1 MDKPVPSNQTYAE
14 LSKFVRD
21 ECKKRL
27 RAYEAQ
33 PRDAAE
39 HYETENE
46 VLSGGYAYR
55 QLFEMVQNAADAILE
70 SGEENGRI
78 HVTLDPDRLEAANT
92 GAPLDEDG
100 IVALL
105 NARSSSKRGN
115 QIGRFGI
122 GFKSLLKLGGRVDL
136 VSRSIGLRF
145 DPSNC
150 RGQIRSHLGLHP
162 DAPAPGMRLAETLD
176 PADSKSP
183 LSMNGEFE
191 WATTLVSAEIKD
203 GTAFERISNEIENFP
218 AEFLLF
224 LPANIE
230 LVMEVSGG
238 VTRRIIK
245 TLEGSTLSVS
255 DGHTETK
262 WMVFERSV
270 EIESP
275 EAREDATH
283 IQRRDRIPL
292 AWAVPVGGR
301 DQAGRFWAF
310 FPTETHSLTSGI
322 LNAPWKLNS
331 DRTNLIRGPW
341 NEAIMEAAADLM
353 ADSLPDLATQDD
365 FGTPISAF
373 PRQPDRQDEIAVPLV
388 KKLWE
393 RILPS
398 KVLPS
403 VDGIMRSPSEVR
415 HHFIV
420 DSEICGDWGKLAD
433 PQDQRS
439 FLHPDCYKYKA
450 RISRLKA
457 LKSEAARDE
466 QTVLPDVEVSD
477 WLECI
482 STPEP
487 AHAKQV
493 LSFVG
498 KILENRYKY
507 QIYSSADAKIIPD
520 ETGELV
526 TPKTAVINHGL
537 SAPAGYSAV
546 HPEIAEDPVC
556 RKILVDLLNVK
567 ELSENAWEELLE
579 ASLVTAEL
587 SDEPRDWHNFWENI
601 AAAPLDG
608 GGNFLAEVDN
618 ERLKLRTVEGGWERR
633 NKLVAPRPRWDVP
646 GELAIDLDF
655 FNELGINLPET
666 MLLEFP
672 VGTENLSTKAEGM
685 GGYGG
690 YLNWVGP
697 AFDRVCRERVNR
709 TPQYHPGFKGRSVRF
724 PAGWELLPGLP
735 PAARALLTQ
744 SLVESVYCGSPSAHP
759 VTLVHPTREKDYPKL
774 TAPNPF
780 WFWVA
785 EHGRFKVGNI
795 VLPIKALHSE
805 LGRRLVDAEVPGYE
819 TLDSFLRLR
828 DEESDL
834 GSLLEWE
841 QPSLKHKVVGKFWA
855 ALFDVIQGRG
865 SDFAKLQPIW
875 ELAYSQGEIPPN
887 VPTCDGPVPLGEI
900 FVVSDQTVGHDLDD
914 GKIVLL
920 SAEART
926 GWIKAGAQPLDS
938 NSLLSFRHRVS
949 DPSHLLDVFP
959 GLAASKELSQ
969 KVARLSV
976 VWVDGLSEALG
987 PRVSKVSVA
996 MDPDGAILLD
1006 KSELDNLKWPEV
1018 VRLLLECLSRHGLVP
1033 PGEPIEELLFRIL
1046 DQRPAEARDRV
1057 RKHATHPM
1065 RLLEAVGGE
1074 VQNLLS
1080 ILEASTR
1087 KAIVPNTNPI
1097 EVAELVLAV
1106 HGPTVLSKLRTV
1118 LEFQGLAPPARWG
1131 GEAAREFVKDLG
1143 FPSEFAATAGS
1154 RREAEIS
1161 VSGPISLPEL
1171 HGFQKEI
1178 LENVSG
1184 LLSSGKGRRRAVI
1197 SLPTGGGKTR
1207 VAAEAVVKLVLKG
1220 GGRRSVLWIA
1230 QTDELCEQAVQC
1242 FRQLWVNVGEPGE
1255 NLRIIRFWGG
1265 QRNPPPSDTD
1275 EAVVFVASI
1284 QTLNSR
1290 SSRSELDW
1298 MTKAGVIIVDECHH
1312 AITSSYTN
1320 LMRWL
1325 DMQVGSERSRE
1336 LEAPM
1341 IGLSAT
1347 PWRGYNDEESER
1359 LASRFD
1365 RRWFP
1370 NDQGG
1375 LHKKLSSM
1383 GVLADRSYR
1392 PLRYDRSVA
1401 LSEREQQHVDT
1412 FGELPDS
1419 VIERIGADRERND
1432 LIVQAVLKSSAESVL
1447 LFANSVAHAQYLAA
1461 RLHMEGCPS
1470 AAVSGQTDRLARQHF
1485 TRRFRSGEL
1494 RVICN
1499 HSVLTTGFD
1508 APKADMIL
1516 ISRPVFSPVLYMQ
1529 MVGRGLRGPANGGTE
1544 HCEIMTVEDNIMSFQ
1559 DRMAYHFCRRFF
1571 DS

>member
-1 MDKPVPSNQTYAE
+1 MEKSVPRKQVYVE

-21 ECKKRL
+21 ECEKRL

-55 QLFEMVQNAADAILE
+55 QLFELVQNAADAILE
-70 SGEENGRI
+70 AGEEQGRI
-78 HVTLDPDRLEAANT
+78 QITLHPDRLMAANT

-145 DPSNC
+145 DPSRC
-150 RGQIRSHLGLHP
+150 RKKIRSHLGLHH
-162 DAPAPGMRLAETLD
+162 DAPAPGMRLAEVLD
-176 PADSKSP
+176 PADAESP
-183 LSMNGEFE
+183 LSINGEHR
-191 WATTLVSAEIKD
+191 WATTVVSAEVKD
-203 GTAFERISNEIENFP
+203 GAAFERISREIEDFP

-230 LVMEVSGG
+230 LVMGVSNGA
-238 VTRRIIK
+238 TRHILK
-245 TLEGSTLSVS
+245 TLEGPTVTVS

-262 WMVFERSV
+262 WMVFERS
-270 EIESP
+270 IAIKSP
-275 EAREDATH
+275 DAREDATH

-353 ADSLPDLATQDD
+353 AESLPELVSPED
-365 FGTPISAF
+365 FGAPISAF

-388 KKLWE
+388 KKLWK
-393 RILPS
+393 RILTS
-398 KVLPS
+398 KVIPS
-403 VDGIMRSPSEVR
+403 VAGIMRTPKEVS
-415 HHFIV
+415 HHFIE
-420 DSEICGDWGKLAD
+420 DSEICDEWGKLAD
-433 PQDQRS
+433 PETQANY
-439 FLHPDCYKYKA
+439 LHPDCYKYKA

-466 QTVLPDVEVSD
+466 QMVLPETGVTE
-477 WLECI
+477 WLESI
-482 STPEP
+482 STSEP
-487 AHAKQV
+487 SHVKQV
-493 LSFVG
+493 LSFVS
-498 KILENRYKY
+498 KILENRY
-507 QIYSSADAKIIPD
+507 QHGIYGSLDARLVPD
-520 ETGELV
+520 ETGNLV
-526 TPKTAVINHGL
+526 APEDAIISHGL
-537 SAPAGYSAV
+537 SAPAGYSAIL
-546 HPEIAEDPVC
+546 PAIAEDPAC
-556 RKILVDLLNVK
+556 RRILVDFLEVK
-567 ELSENAWEELLE
+567 ELSDNAWDELLE
-579 ASLVTAEL
+579 ASLTTAENL
-587 SDEPRDWHNFWENI
+587 DNPSDWQNFWENI
-601 AAAPLDG
+601 ATAPLNAG
-608 GGNFLAEVDN
+608 SNFIAEVDSD
-618 ERLKLRTVEGGWERR
+618 RLKLRTVAGSWERR
-633 NKLVAPRPRWDVP
+633 NKLVASRQGWDVP
-646 GELAIDLDF
+646 DELAIDLEF
-655 FNELGINLPET
+655 ITQLGVNLPET

-672 VGTENLSTKAEGM
+672 VGTETVSNEAEGI
-685 GGYGG
+685 GGYEG
-690 YLNWVGP
+690 YLSWVSP
-697 AFDRVCRERVNR
+697 AFDKLCRERVNR
-709 TPQYHPGFKGRSVRF
+709 TPNYYPGFQGRAVRF
-724 PAGWELLPGLP
+724 PAGWELLSDLP
-735 PAARALLTQ
+735 PAARAQLTQ
-744 SLVESVYCGSPSAHP
+744 NLVEIVFCGSPSAHP
-759 VTLVHPTREKDYPKL
+759 VKLVHPTRANDYPKM
-774 TAPNPF
+774 TAPHPF
-780 WFWVA
+780 WFWVTK
-785 EHGRFKVGNI
+785 HGRFRIGSI
-795 VLPIKALHSE
+795 ILPIRALHSE
-805 LGRRLVDAEVPGYE
+805 LGRALVEAEIPGFE
-819 TLDSFLRLR
+819 TLEAYLQQR

-834 GSLLEWE
+834 GPLLEWE
-841 QPSLKHKVVGKFWA
+841 KPGLKRKVVGKFWA
-855 ALFDVIQGRG
+855 ALFDVVQNRG
-865 SDFAKLQPIW
+865 SGFAKLQPIW
-875 ELAYSQGEIPPN
+875 ELACSQGEIPSK
-887 VPTCDGPVPLGEI
+887 VPTCDGPAPLENI

-920 SAEART
+920 SEAARAA
-926 GWIKAGAQPLDS
+926 WVKAGAHPLDS
-938 NSLLSFRHRVS
+938 SSLLSFRHRVS
-949 DPSHLLDVFP
+949 EPSHLLDVFP
-959 GLAASKELSQ
+959 GLAATQDFSGN
-969 KVARLSV
+969 VAHLSV
-976 VWVDGLSEALG
+976 VWVDGLTEALG
-987 PRVSKVSVA
+987 PRVTEVPVA
-996 MDPDGAILLD
+996 MDADGAILLD
-1006 KSELDNLKWPEV
+1006 KSKLGDRDWEDV
-1018 VRLLLECLSRHGLVP
+1018 VRLLLECLSRHGFVSPEESVEDLLRSILDKK
-1033 PGEPIEELLFRIL
+1033 PGE
-1046 DQRPAEARDRV
+1046 ARSRV
-1057 RKHATHPM
+1057 RSQANLPS
-1065 RLLEAVGGE
+1065 RLLEAVGRDE
-1074 VQNLLS
+1074 QSLLS
-1080 ILEASTR
+1080 LLELATR
-1087 KAIVPNTNPI
+1087 KAIDTSAEPVEI
-1097 EVAELVLAV
+1097 AELVLAV
-1106 HGPTVLSKLRTV
+1106 HGPTVLSKLRKA

-1143 FPSEFAATAGS
+1143 FPSEFAATAGD

-1161 VSGPISLPEL
+1161 VSGPINLPAL
-1171 HGFQKEI
+1171 HGYQQEI
-1178 LENVSG
+1178 LESVSG
-1184 LLSSGKGRRRAVI
+1184 LLSSSDGRRRAVI

-1207 VAAEAVVKLVLKG
+1207 VAAEAVVRLVLKKD
-1220 GGRRSVLWIA
+1220 GRRSVLWIA

-1255 NLRIIRFWGG
+1255 NLRIVRFWGG
-1265 QRNPPPSDTD
+1265 QRNPAPSDID
-1275 EAVVFVASI
+1275 EAVVVVASI

-1290 SSRSELDW
+1290 SSRSELEW
-1298 MTKAGVIIVDECHH
+1298 MTKAGLIVVDECHH

-1325 DMQVGSERSRE
+1325 DMQVGSERKKE
-1336 LEAPM
+1336 NETPM

-1347 PWRGYNDEESER
+1347 PWRGYNDEESDR

-1370 NDQGG
+1370 EDQAG
-1375 LHKKLSSM
+1375 LHEKLSKM

-1392 PLRYDRSVA
+1392 PLRYDRPVA

-1412 FGELPDS
+1412 FGELPES
-1419 VIERIGADRERND
+1419 VIERIGADQERND
-1432 LIVQAVLKSSAESVL
+1432 LIVQAVLRSSAESIL

-1485 TRRFRSGEL
+1485 TRRFRSGDL

-1544 HCEIMTVEDNIMSFQ
+1544 HCDIMTVEDNIMSFQ
-1559 DRMAYHFCRRFF
+1559 DRMAFHFCRRFF
-1571 DS
+1571 DA